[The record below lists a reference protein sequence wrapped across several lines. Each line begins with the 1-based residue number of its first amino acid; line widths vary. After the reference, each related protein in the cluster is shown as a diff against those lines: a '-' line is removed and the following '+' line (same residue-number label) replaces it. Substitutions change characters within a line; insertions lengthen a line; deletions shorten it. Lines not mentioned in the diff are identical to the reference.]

1 MSFNIHVKIN
11 HITTYNSSLKQR
23 VGKKTIFINLIK
35 STNHRENL
43 HLCILSLFPQSINAV
58 TEV

>member
-23 VGKKTIFINLIK
+23 VGEKNIFINLIK
-35 STNHRENL
+35 ITNHRDNL
-43 HLCILSLFPQSINAV
+43 YLYNQSLLPQSMNAV